1 MIAAFLTVVS
11 LITATQVAEPYM
23 PALRGWVREYFED
36 SRTEIRIARDAQIQK
51 IKEDLGLAVARTS
64 LRLDLIDQ
72 GQLENRITTYDLMLN
87 GLRSELVAL
96 QIRIKDAPGDTLA
109 ARRII
114 EIESQMNIVEAQRE
128 TVQCLLDRKRG
139 SERNCQ

>member
-36 SRTEIRIARDAQIQK
+36 SRAEIRIARDAQIQK
-51 IKEDLGLAVARTS
+51 IKEDLGLAVARTN

-87 GLRSELVAL
+87 GLRSELVSL